1 MERDVQHRSFR
12 TSSRTN
18 AVLAAGKGCRIAQ
31 DDQLF
36 LVEEVTGPH
45 VEPLPRVGSRYRF
58 SVQNQSML
66 FRVIIVNQNY
76 ECFWGFVVPVM
87 LVQTGQHP
95 LPEDPRS
102 MVAQRKLR
110 KMNASR
116 LQNVS
121 LYFAPAGNRR
131 LTCFSNSTPLL
142 EIARRLLQTV
152 AEKPPNNR
160 AISCWANHTLPSAS
174 WASIFRL
181 PMGSSVILIY
191 SQFSMFH
198 NFC

>member
-1 MERDVQHRSFR
+1 MLLGVCRPGNARTDRAAPIAGRPALNGSTTEAQEDERFEV
-12 TSSRTN
+12 TE
-18 AVLAAGKGCRIAQ
+18 RIAI
-31 DDQLF
+31 F
-36 LVEEVTGPH
+36 
-45 VEPLPRVGSRYRF
+45 
-58 SVQNQSML
+58 
-66 FRVIIVNQNY
+66 
-76 ECFWGFVVPVM
+76 
-87 LVQTGQHP
+87 
-95 LPEDPRS
+95 
-102 MVAQRKLR
+102 
-110 KMNASR
+110 
-116 LQNVS
+116 
-121 LYFAPAGNRR
+121 

>member
-87 LVQTGQHP
+87 LAAP
-95 LPEDPRS
+95 LAGRPALNGSTTEAQEDERFEVTERIAIFRPR
-102 MVAQRKLR
+102 RKSAAD
-110 KMNASR
+110 M
-116 LQNVS
+116 
-121 LYFAPAGNRR
+121 
-131 LTCFSNSTPLL
+131 LL
-142 EIARRLLQTV
+142 EQYTAFGDRTQVIADGSRKAPEQPCDLVLGQPYT
-152 AEKPPNNR
+152 
-160 AISCWANHTLPSAS
+160 AISELGFHLPVADGFFGNFDIL
-174 WASIFRL
+174 SIL
-181 PMGSSVILIY
+181 HVS
-191 SQFSMFH
+191 
-198 NFC
+198 

>member
-95 LPEDPRS
+95 LPEDERFEVTERIAIFRPR
-102 MVAQRKLR
+102 RKSAAD
-110 KMNASR
+110 M
-116 LQNVS
+116 
-121 LYFAPAGNRR
+121 
-131 LTCFSNSTPLL
+131 LL
-142 EIARRLLQTV
+142 EQYTAFGDRTQVIADGSRKAPEQPCDLVLGQPYT
-152 AEKPPNNR
+152 
-160 AISCWANHTLPSAS
+160 AISELGFHLPVADGFFGNFDIL
-174 WASIFRL
+174 SIL
-181 PMGSSVILIY
+181 HVS
-191 SQFSMFH
+191 
-198 NFC
+198 

>member
-110 KMNASR
+110 KMNAFGDRTQVIADGSR
-116 LQNVS
+116 K
-121 LYFAPAGNRR
+121 APEQPCDLVLGQPY
-131 LTCFSNSTPLL
+131 T
-142 EIARRLLQTV
+142 
-152 AEKPPNNR
+152 
-160 AISCWANHTLPSAS
+160 AISELGFHLPVADGFFGNFDIL
-174 WASIFRL
+174 SIL
-181 PMGSSVILIY
+181 HVS
-191 SQFSMFH
+191 
-198 NFC
+198 